1 MDRPKNTKQEIDL
14 ISEPNNKSSGPKVY
28 ESPQLFDGNN
38 EIRIKHAGELYRIRI
53 TRNGKL
59 IMNK

>member
-1 MDRPKNTKQEIDL
+1 MKDSAKTKQE
-14 ISEPNNKSSGPKVY
+14 SGFSSKAGNNESKPKVY
-28 ESPQLFDGNN
+28 ESPQLFGEHN
-38 EIRIKHAGELYRIRI
+38 EIQINHAGTIYRIRI

>member
-1 MDRPKNTKQEIDL
+1 MKDSERKQGFDL
-14 ISEPNNKSSGPKVY
+14 SSKAYDTGSKPKVY
-28 ESPQLFDGNN
+28 ESPQLFGNHN
-38 EIRIKHAGELYRIRI
+38 EIQIHHEGELYRIRI

>member
-1 MDRPKNTKQEIDL
+1 MKDSEKKQVFD
-14 ISEPNNKSSGPKVY
+14 SSSKADDNDSKPKVY
-28 ESPQLFDGNN
+28 ESPQLFGSHNVIQIHHEN
-38 EIRIKHAGELYRIRI
+38 ELYRIRI

>member
-1 MDRPKNTKQEIDL
+1 MKDSGKKQVLDL
-14 ISEPNNKSSGPKVY
+14 VSKANGNDCKPKVY
-28 ESPQLFDGNN
+28 ESPQLFGSHN
-38 EIRIKHAGELYRIRI
+38 EIQIHHEGELYRIRI

>member
-1 MDRPKNTKQEIDL
+1 MKDFERKQVFDL
-14 ISEPNNKSSGPKVY
+14 VSKADDSDCKPKVY
-28 ESPQLFDGNN
+28 ESPQLFGSNN
-38 EIRIKHAGELYRIRI
+38 EIQISHEGKLYRIRI

>member
-1 MDRPKNTKQEIDL
+1 MKDSENIDRENDFSFKLNHNDSK
-14 ISEPNNKSSGPKVY
+14 PKVY
-28 ESPQLFDGNN
+28 ESPQLFRGDK
-38 EIRIKHAGELYRIRI
+38 EIQINHEGELYRIRI

>member
-1 MDRPKNTKQEIDL
+1 MKDATKKQVFDL
-14 ISEPNNKSSGPKVY
+14 PSKADDNDSNPKVY
-28 ESPQLFDGNN
+28 ESPQLFGSNN
-38 EIRIKHAGELYRIRI
+38 EIQINHEGELYRIRI

>member
-1 MDRPKNTKQEIDL
+1 MNDCEKTQQEIDY
-14 ISEPNNKSSGPKVY
+14 SSRTDANDLKPKVY
-28 ESPQLFDGNN
+28 ESLQLFGSHN
-38 EIRIKHAGELYRIRI
+38 EIQINHGGKLYRIRI

>member
-1 MDRPKNTKQEIDL
+1 MCNQEAHDQENAIF
-14 ISEPNNKSSGPKVY
+14 ENNEKAEIY
-28 ESPQLFDGNN
+28 ESKTLFKQSN
-38 EIRIKHAGELYRIRI
+38 EIAIRHQDQLYRIRI

>member
-1 MDRPKNTKQEIDL
+1 MKFYDNIKFDDGIFGKADNDAE
-14 ISEPNNKSSGPKVY
+14 PKVY
-28 ESPQLFDGNN
+28 ESPQLFGNN
-38 EIRIKHAGELYRIRI
+38 KEIQINHKGELYRIRI